1 MNNGLGL
8 GSERKYGFNRDE
20 RQVFLLDTFLK
31 KMKKNL
37 NNNTYSQE
45 ELVKIQARFDN
56 IVDKYKDKC
65 TKEQLS
71 QLYKVQSLIYKKSG
85 DRNLARIF
93 SDEGR
98 MVAGKYKKYNKI
110 FLLLLLLILISFIFF
125 SILTIIQ
132 DKKERIKRLNE
143 CVSIGKTHANADA
156 ENIVFNSGIKR
167 DNDIN
172 GERDALY
179 TISFER
185 VYEKSVIECN
195 NKFQTENKDE
205 NIKNAKAELK
215 KAEEVYQNFLDKLK
229 AEEEKKEDFN
239 RQLLLESVKHK
250 QIYCNSY
257 AFGSSISTSCY

>member
-8 GSERKYGFNRDE
+8 GSEREYGFNRDE

-31 KMKKNL
+31 KIQKKL
-37 NNNTYSQE
+37 KSSTYSQE
-45 ELVKIQARFDN
+45 ELVKIQARFDD

-65 TKEQLS
+65 TKEQLG

-93 SDEGR
+93 NDEGR
-98 MVAGKYKKYNKI
+98 VVAGKYKKYNKI
-110 FLLLLLLILISFIFF
+110 FLLLLLLILISFVFF
-125 SILTIIQ
+125 SILTIVQ

-143 CVSIGKTHANADA
+143 CISLEKAHANADA
-156 ENIVFNSGIKR
+156 ENIVFSSGIKR

-195 NKFQTENKDE
+195 NKFQTEKKDE
-205 NIKNAKAELK
+205 NIKNAKTELK
-215 KAEEVYQNFLDKLK
+215 KAEEAYQNFLDKLK

-239 RQLLLESVKHK
+239 RRLLLESVRHK
-250 QIYCNSY
+250 GVHCESS
-257 AFGSSISTSCY
+257 AFGYSISTNCY

>member
-1 MNNGLGL
+1 MDNGLGL

-20 RQVFLLDTFLK
+20 RQVLSLDTFLK
-31 KMKKNL
+31 KMQRKLK
-37 NNNTYSQE
+37 NNTYNQE
-45 ELVKIQARFDN
+45 ELVRIQTRFDD
-56 IVDKYKDKC
+56 IVDKYKGKC
-65 TKEQLS
+65 SKEQLS

-93 SDEGR
+93 NDEGR
-98 MVAGKYKKYNKI
+98 VIAGKYKKYNKI
-110 FLLLLLLILISFIFF
+110 FLVLLFLILISFIFF
-125 SILTIIQ
+125 FVLTIIK
-132 DKKERIKRLNE
+132 DNEGRIKRLNE
-143 CVSIGKTHANADA
+143 CISLGKLHANADA

-195 NKFQTENKDE
+195 NKIQTEKKDE
-205 NIKNAKAELK
+205 NIKNAKTELK

-239 RQLLLESVKHK
+239 RQLLLESMKHK
-250 QIYCNSY
+250 QIHCNSY
-257 AFGSSISTSCY
+257 AFGSSISTNCY